1 MYGILY
7 MYIILVSACCLCMHA
22 LCMCIVGDK
31 GFYGHET
38 DRGDSLT
45 WHQLQS
51 LSDSLTGQMLGS
63 PHKRYGV
70 VSTLLQTGQLCLTH
84 SPSTNLSIV
93 SCVASGV
100 EDGVASGVSQWRGR
114 SPGESD

>member
-1 MYGILY
+1 MLY
-7 MYIILVSACCLCMHA
+7 TMFVDAWTLHVVWMRKELAE
-22 LCMCIVGDK
+22 
-31 GFYGHET
+31 HES
-38 DRGDSLT
+38 DRGLT
-45 WHQLQS
+45 WYQLQS

-63 PHKRYGV
+63 PHNRYGV
-70 VSTLLQTGQLCLTH
+70 VSTLLQTSQLCLTH
-84 SPSTNLSIV
+84 SPSTNLSTV